1 MRLGRLRRLHLM
13 GIGGAGMCALAELA
27 LADGLVVSGC
37 DLEASPRTEH
47 LVELGAKVLLG
58 HASWHLDEA
67 DVLGV
72 SAAVSPEE
80 PEVAAAREAG
90 IPVVSRGQLLAEAMR
105 GRVGLAVAGTHGKT
119 TTSALTAFLLSE
131 AGLDPA
137 ALLGGRAMFLQ
148 GHAMVGD
155 GEILVCE
162 ADEYARTFLDL
173 HPAWLVITNVEAEH
187 LDIYGSVQRLEAA
200 FAELAARVPFWGRV
214 IFCAD
219 DAGASRVASACGRPS
234 LGYGL
239 GRDAEL
245 TAVDLEPV
253 EGGWTFGVQA
263 GGRPL
268 CEVRLPMPGRHNVM
282 NALGALAAATEAG
295 AEPGKLPAALER
307 FRGVE
312 RRLEILGERDGVLV
326 VDDYAH
332 HPTEI
337 GATLDSVRQAW
348 PERRLVVVFEP
359 HLFSRTAAF
368 SDEFGRRL
376 AEADRLV
383 LLPIYPARERPM
395 PGVDSALVARAA
407 RSHGAASVLEAPSYA
422 AAAEALEGLLEPGD
436 LLLSVGA
443 GDVREVGETWLGE
456 GA

>member
-27 LADGLVVSGC
+27 LADGLSVSGC

-47 LVELGAKVLLG
+47 LVELGARVLLG
-58 HASWHLDEA
+58 HAPWHLEEA

-72 SAAVSPEE
+72 SAAVSLEE
-80 PEVAAAREAG
+80 QEVAAARQAK

-105 GRVGLAVAGTHGKT
+105 GRIGLAVAGTHGKT
-119 TTSALTAFLLSE
+119 TTSALTTFLLSE

-137 ALLGGRAMFLQ
+137 ALLGGRALFLP
-148 GHAMVGD
+148 GHAMTGR

-173 HPAWLVITNVEAEH
+173 HPAWLVITNIEAEH
-187 LDIYGSVQRLEAA
+187 LDVYGSVEQLEAA
-200 FAELAARVPFWGRV
+200 FAELAGRVPFWGRV

-219 DAGASRVASACGRPS
+219 DAGASRVASACGQPC

-239 GRDAEL
+239 GEDAAF
-245 TAVDLEPV
+245 TAVDLEPA
-253 EGGWTFGVQA
+253 EGGWTFGVRID
-263 GGRPL
+263 GRPL
-268 CEVRLPMPGRHNVM
+268 FEARLPLPGRHNVA
-282 NALGALAAATEAG
+282 NALGALAAAIEAG
-295 AEPGKLPAALER
+295 VEPQRLPAALER

-312 RRLEILGERDGVLV
+312 RRLETLGERNGVLV

-337 GATLDSVRQAW
+337 GATLESARQAW

-376 AEADRLV
+376 SRADLLL
-383 LLPIYPARERPM
+383 LLPIYPARERPV
-395 PGVDSALVARAA
+395 PGVDSALVGRAA
-407 RSHGAASVLEAPSYA
+407 RSHGAAGVLQASSYA
-422 AAAEALEGLLEPGD
+422 GAAETLEDVLEPGD

-443 GDVREVGETWLGE
+443 GDVRKVGEMWLG
-456 GA
+456 ARA